1 MRKLI
6 LPPTKKFTCTH
17 YSRSSH
23 RNLHVDKI
31 FRIWKCVLRYRSMEK
46 LKQEISKPTLINVEN
61 LSVETSEN
69 QYFIGINR
77 PPKEEHNNKTL
88 DLVIKTNIIQSTP
101 KKFHLWIFYTVPT

>member
-1 MRKLI
+1 
-6 LPPTKKFTCTH
+6 
-17 YSRSSH
+17 
-23 RNLHVDKI
+23 
-31 FRIWKCVLRYRSMEK
+31 MEK

-88 DLVIKTNIIQSTP
+88 DLVIKTNIHVVHQIHVHQTNP
-101 KKFHLWIFYTVPT
+101 IKKKIHLDFII

>member
-1 MRKLI
+1 
-6 LPPTKKFTCTH
+6 
-17 YSRSSH
+17 
-23 RNLHVDKI
+23 
-31 FRIWKCVLRYRSMEK
+31 MEK

-88 DLVIKTNIIQSTP
+88 DLVIKTNIIHS
-101 KKFHLWIFYTVPT
+101 KKNSSLDFLYRTHLNFSGLH